1 MHANEIEFFQEILRS
16 RKEQIVKNI
25 YEVEQELDQLQE
37 MELNDEAD
45 YAAASN
51 DHLVENAIG
60 QQQDLEL
67 HEIEDA
73 MERIKSGDYGICDM
87 CEEPIG
93 VHRLKVKA
101 HAKYCIDCREIVEKN
116 GE

>member
-1 MHANEIEFFQEILRS
+1 MHAKDIEFFEEILRT
-16 RKEQIVKNI
+16 RKQQIERNI
-25 YEVEQELDQLQE
+25 QEVEQELNQLQD
-37 MELNDEAD
+37 MELNDEGDHAS
-45 YAAASN
+45 ASN

-73 MERIKSGDYGICDM
+73 FIRIKEGTYGICEM

-93 VHRLKVKA
+93 VQRLKVKA
-101 HAKYCIDCREIVEKN
+101 HAQYCIDCREHIEKN
-116 GE
+116 GK